1 MWHSFVIVIGVDS
14 LKVIIKEGR
23 VFFLSFE
30 EKELQDFIMWQVRTF
45 DKAVIFSLYLLNG
58 ILFVYLTF
66 PTFLLLHVTVVAWQ
80 SDLCFRCHNTR
91 SRSPRTW
98 PDSWAGRSWAP
109 APRWACQTW
118 NPQGLPPPL
127 SWQPQ
132 TKRGN
137 SNLFTYHYCNTS
149 FILFGVSVFFLLYTW
164 IIPPP
169 PFYFCP
175 FPLLCQ
181 WANLKLLIFQLL
193 KLKKE
198 CLGDFSLLV

>member
-1 MWHSFVIVIGVDS
+1 MFSGCGTALLSSSVWTASRWS
-14 LKVIIKEGR
+14 LKKAGYSSYPLKRRSYKTLSCGRCGHLIKQW
-23 VFFLSFE
+23 FF
-30 EKELQDFIMWQVRTF
+30 QC
-45 DKAVIFSLYLLNG
+45 IFLTG

-66 PTFLLLHVTVVAWQ
+66 PTFLLLHVTVDAWQ

-98 PDSWAGRSWAP
+98 PDSWAGRLWAP

-127 SWQPQ
+127 FWQPQ

-149 FILFGVSVFFLLYTW
+149 FILFGVRFS
-164 IIPPP
+164 
-169 PFYFCP
+169 FYC
-175 FPLLCQ
+175 
-181 WANLKLLIFQLL
+181 IH
-193 KLKKE
+193 
-198 CLGDFSLLV
+198 G